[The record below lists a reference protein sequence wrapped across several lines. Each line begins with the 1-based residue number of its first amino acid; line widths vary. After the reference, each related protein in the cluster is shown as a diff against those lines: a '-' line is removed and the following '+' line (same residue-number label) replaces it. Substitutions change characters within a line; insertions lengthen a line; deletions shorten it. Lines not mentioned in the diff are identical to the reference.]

1 VLLASVGDRL
11 SEGVIEWFDRDP
23 RRRVWA
29 SGVVGAFWGTVV
41 YVMLVLLPG
50 VRELAALLFG
60 DAYPVVLAILVIGF
74 GVFLGMVFGRM
85 QHDVS
90 LRSR

>member
-11 SEGVIEWFDRDP
+11 SEEIIEWFDRDP
-23 RRRVWA
+23 RRRVWV
-29 SGVVGAFWGTVV
+29 SGVVGAVWGTVG

-60 DAYPVVLAILVIGF
+60 EAYPVVLAILVIGF